1 MQKPHCSPWQS
12 ANACCSGCSS
22 PLSAAVPPGELGE
35 APPAQGRELHRLDE
49 LVVLQAGLQR
59 AGEQAA
65 AVRAGLGTAPAG
77 QPQAADDFGG
87 RIGVRQAAA
96 ERAAGADGGVA
107 HPAGGLGEQRMLAL
121 GGERAVPGQ
130 GADPQAAA
138 GPRADRVQAGDA
150 VDVDKDAGLGQP
162 QRQQGHQA
170 LAARDD
176 LALAVLVGRRQRRD
190 GVLDAAGPDVVEG
203 CWLHR
208 YRPRNLGERLSVRA
222 RRPSAASSLAQQA
235 SKSLASPALS
245 GSLRAFL
252 A

>member
-1 MQKPHCSPWQS
+1 MLPDSPVRISSRVGSRFSASRYSAEIRKPGVQKPHCSPWQS

-35 APPAQGRELHRLDE
+35 APPARGRELHRLDE

-59 AGEQAA
+59 AGEQA
-65 AVRAGLGTAPAG
+65 RGRYLAPACRPRDRRDPAG
-77 QPQAADDFGG
+77 CDRDDGEFGG

-107 HPAGGLGEQRMLAL
+107 HPAG
-121 GGERAVPGQ
+121 
-130 GADPQAAA
+130 
-138 GPRADRVQAGDA
+138 
-150 VDVDKDAGLGQP
+150 
-162 QRQQGHQA
+162 
-170 LAARDD
+170 
-176 LALAVLVGRRQRRD
+176 
-190 GVLDAAGPDVVEG
+190 VLDAAGPDVVEG

-208 YRPRNLGERLSVRA
+208 YRPWNLGERLSVRA